1 MVIINIKQNMN
12 KSAMIRA
19 RIKEDLKEDVNK
31 VFDKLGLT
39 TTEAITLFYKQ
50 IKLNNGLPFD
60 VKIPNKTTR
69 KTMIETDKKKNL
81 FKTESVDDLLS
92 KLAI

>member
-1 MVIINIKQNMN
+1 MN

-19 RIKEDLKEDVNK
+19 RIEEKLKQDVGK
-31 VFDKLGLT
+31 VFDKLGLS

-60 VKIPNKTTR
+60 VKIPNKTTK
-69 KTMIETDKKKNL
+69 KTFGETDKKENL
-81 FKTESVDDLLS
+81 VKAGNADDLFA
-92 KLAI
+92 KIEI

>member
-92 KLAI
+92 KLEI

>member
-1 MVIINIKQNMN
+1 
-12 KSAMIRA
+12 MIRA

>member
-1 MVIINIKQNMN
+1 MN

>member
-1 MVIINIKQNMN
+1 MS

-19 RIKEDLKEDVNK
+19 RIEEKLKEDVGK

-50 IKLNNGLPFD
+50 IKLHKGLPFS
-60 VKIPNKTTR
+60 VKIPNKETK
-69 KTMIETDKKKNL
+69 KTFEETDRKKNMI
-81 FKTESVDDLLS
+81 KTENIEDLFA
-92 KLAI
+92 KLEI

>member
-1 MVIINIKQNMN
+1 MN

-19 RIKEDLKEDVNK
+19 RIEEKLKEDVGK
-31 VFDKLGLT
+31 VFDKLGLS

-60 VKIPNKTTR
+60 VKIPNKATR
-69 KTMIETDKKKNL
+69 KTFVETDKKENL
-81 FKTESVDDLLS
+81 VKAGSADDLFA
-92 KLAI
+92 KLEI

>member
-1 MVIINIKQNMN
+1 MN

-92 KLAI
+92 KLEI

>member
-1 MVIINIKQNMN
+1 
-12 KSAMIRA
+12 MIRA

-92 KLAI
+92 KLEI

>member
-1 MVIINIKQNMN
+1 MN

-19 RIKEDLKEDVNK
+19 RIEEGLKEDVNK
-31 VFDKLGLT
+31 IFDKIGLS

-60 VKIPNKTTR
+60 VRIPNKTTK
-69 KTMIETDKKKNL
+69 KTLIETDKKKNL
-81 FKTESVDDLLS
+81 VKTESVDDLFG
-92 KLAI
+92 KLEI